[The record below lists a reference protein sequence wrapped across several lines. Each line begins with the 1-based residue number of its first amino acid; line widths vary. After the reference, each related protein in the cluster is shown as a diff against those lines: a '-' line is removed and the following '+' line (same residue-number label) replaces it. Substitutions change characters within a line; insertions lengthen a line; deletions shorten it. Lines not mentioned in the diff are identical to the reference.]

1 MQASQRLENEI
12 LTLCRGRPV
21 CAVERSSSLFGRYGN
36 RKVEIESLSPVFAKT
51 SLKRSLVSAMPAK
64 HPWGCADE
72 PFSYTRNGFIKGFAE
87 HLTCHRRRDVFVHT
101 CGKCTRHPFRRHLI
115 QVLIKGPTS
124 TKSHTRRLRRG
135 GSFTPPG

>member
-1 MQASQRLENEI
+1 MYRLAVTV
-12 LTLCRGRPV
+12 LMLGCARPV
-21 CAVERSSSLFGRYGN
+21 CAVECSSSLFGRYGN
-36 RKVEIESLSPVFAKT
+36 RKVKIESLPPVSAKT
-51 SLKRSLVSAMPAK
+51 SLKRSLMSAMPAK

-72 PFSYTRNGFIKGFAE
+72 LFSYTRNGFIKGFAE
-87 HLTCHRRRDVFVHT
+87 HLTCHRRRGVLVHT

-115 QVLIKGPTS
+115 QVLIKAPTS